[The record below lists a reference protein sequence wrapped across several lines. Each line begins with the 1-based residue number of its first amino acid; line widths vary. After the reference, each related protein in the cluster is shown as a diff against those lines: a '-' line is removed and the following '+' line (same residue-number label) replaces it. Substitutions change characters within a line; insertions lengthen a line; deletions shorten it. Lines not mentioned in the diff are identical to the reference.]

1 MGSAPASLLPTFM
14 SNLDLPNE
22 ILLAILPHTGRASLT
37 RLLLVSK
44 SFHALAEPFLYQD
57 VDLTGSVDMV
67 DFFNAKLMTDN
78 QRLSAFVRSLKF
90 SNATQIQSIL
100 PFLINL
106 RRLAFD
112 RPPHPAAFPPNFY
125 SGLLKSITGLTHLE
139 WSDHPGDIPAFF
151 QFVTSQRSLQYLG
164 LSLFCRN
171 QGWPYSDIETVVIP
185 SDSFRCLQTLVTH
198 PQLIEKVLPGR
209 RVRHLVTESD
219 GSQLSSDAARF
230 ITSLESLSISLIDF
244 HVLSGG
250 DFPNLQYLE
259 VYNVDAPFSLDQLIG
274 FVHHLSGEK
283 LECVQYVMTGG
294 SLPVP
299 ELPLSGQI
307 TQQLERFLKLLLT
320 DVHPQSFASR
330 TTRFQRAFVAF
341 ALPSRQGDKLVH
353 KRPLRLY
360 SSKSEP
366 PMYTTLRNF
375 TSRLFAARKPA
386 STTWLL
392 GLDAGGKTTLLY
404 RITGDTEQTLP
415 TIGFNVED
423 VSCPTLDGKFLQTTM
438 WELGQFGGH
447 ANMVHCI
454 SFHNRNPS
462 AIVWVVDSTDKE
474 RLDESVEMMTFLL
487 STSTLQDTVPVM
499 ILANKRD
506 LPTAMPLDIIR
517 QAFAALL
524 SGRPFAA
531 FQCSCLEDYDRGG
544 LPEAFYWLKLALES
558 RNMVESRQPAEH
570 SVERVVVSDGISQP
584 ASNAPVD
591 QL

>member
-1 MGSAPASLLPTFM
+1 M

-44 SFHALAEPFLYQD
+44 SFHTLAEPFLYQD

-67 DFFNAKLMTDN
+67 DFFNAKLMADN

-100 PFLINL
+100 PFLVNL

-209 RVRHLVTESD
+209 RVRHLVAESD

-244 HVLSGG
+244 NVLSGG

-307 TQQLERFLKLLLT
+307 TQQLERFLKL
-320 DVHPQSFASR
+320 R
-330 TTRFQRAFVAF
+330 
-341 ALPSRQGDKLVH
+341 
-353 KRPLRLY
+353 
-360 SSKSEP
+360 
-366 PMYTTLRNF
+366 
-375 TSRLFAARKPA
+375 
-386 STTWLL
+386 
-392 GLDAGGKTTLLY
+392 GKTTLLY
-404 RITGDTEQTLP
+404 RITGNTEQTLP

-438 WELGQFGGH
+438 WELGQFGQY
-447 ANMVHCI
+447 
-454 SFHNRNPS
+454 
-462 AIVWVVDSTDKE
+462 VDSTDKE

-487 STSTLQDTVPVM
+487 SASTLQDTVPVM

-517 QAFAALL
+517 QAFAAVL

-531 FQCSCLEDYDRGG
+531 FQCSCLEDYDRSG